1 MQSEVTPIAAKWESV
16 GKALHLK
23 SDRLDVIK
31 EEQNTSQQRLS
42 ATLHEFL
49 KKNYDWEEYRAPSWQ
64 LIVIALAHTSGGD
77 NVELAL
83 EVAKEH
89 STNGEF
95 SLRPVFTKS
104 LMCINK

>member
-1 MQSEVTPIAAKWESV
+1 MTPIAAKWESV

-23 SDRLDVIK
+23 PDRLDVIR
-31 EEQNTSQQRLS
+31 EQQTTPQQRLS

-49 KKNYDWEEYRAPSWQ
+49 KKNYDWEKYGAPSWR

-104 LMCINK
+104 LMHIK